1 MDTSINERVNV
12 PPARRPQE
20 KSEVNLVSVH
30 VRDLLNL
37 RRLQGRLSVRQTAAL
52 LNCGEHDIPVLVQ
65 RGLLAPLGNPPP
77 SAQKYFSPVE
87 VLEMAGDAQK
97 MGQICDV
104 LYRHWQVKNAAK
116 TKGPPARSVPS
127 NGNRS
132 KRLPRN

>member
-1 MDTSINERVNV
+1 MDTSINERVSL
-12 PPARRPQE
+12 PAARRPQE
-20 KSEVNLVSVH
+20 KTEVNLISVH
-30 VRDLLNL
+30 VRDLLNV

-65 RGLLAPLGNPPP
+65 RGLLTPLGNPPP

-87 VLEMAGDAQK
+87 VLELAGDAQK

-116 TKGPPARSVPS
+116 TKGTPARTLPS
-127 NGNRS
+127 NGHGSRS
-132 KRLPRN
+132 KRLR